1 MKESY
6 RCALAEVDEIL
17 KLSDEESV
25 NKISKEFL
33 EFIKNNK
40 SKDYKVKIDSNKC
53 LQEQNLLYETKVIL
67 ATIYRDYWATEE
79 ERKEIVSKTNIRL
92 EEIEKEKNKEFNYGD
107 LFKKSTQEI
116 ENKNLVTIEKK
127 DNFIKRTINKIIE
140 KIRGIFKG

>member
-92 EEIEKEKNKEFNYGD
+92 EEIEKEKNKEFDYGD
-107 LFKKSTQEI
+107 LFKKNTQEI
-116 ENKNLVTIEKK
+116 ENKNLVITKEN
-127 DNFIKRTINKIIE
+127 DNFIKRTIDKIIE
-140 KIRGIFKG
+140 KIRRIFKK